1 MKKTTRAILAALLCF
16 SLLLGALVMTGCD
29 QSEPADSED
38 KNDNKV
44 TDDQN
49 DTEDNYARV
58 VVMRNSVEKGAY
70 ISSRDVE
77 IMSVDKEDLPEGYI
91 TARIDAIGMIA
102 QVALSK
108 GDILSS
114 SMIAKAPEA
123 EKPDT
128 VDPYEIGYV
137 VITDYV

>member
-29 QSEPADSED
+29 QSEAAQSDEGND

-44 TDDQN
+44 TDDQK
-49 DTEDNYARV
+49 DTQNNYARV
-58 VVMRNSVEKGAY
+58 VVMRNPVEKGSY
-70 ISSRDVE
+70 ISSRDIEIISVE
-77 IMSVDKEDLPEGYI
+77 KEDLPEEYI

-102 QVALSK
+102 QVELSK
-108 GDILSS
+108 GDILSP

-137 VITDYV
+137 V